1 MKVLW
6 FSNYRF
12 SDEPVKGTCSWIKP
26 MGIAVSKF
34 KEIEI
39 YNIVHTSLPSL
50 TQETYQGIKQYC
62 LPVMTREER
71 RFSHSESHRFEE
83 MISKL
88 ISEIKPDIIHF
99 WGTESNFLSIWE
111 KGLITCPAFV
121 DIQGVMST
129 IAPNMTKCL
138 SLLEYIRVNLGLF
151 ELRHLPDM
159 MYLKERYYKNK
170 GVQEIK
176 RLSTFKFISVQSEW
190 TEAQLKGRLPNA
202 QFLHTGIILRDEF
215 YSAKPWQWHDHKEP
229 VLFSCASSM
238 TIPYKGLYTL
248 LKALVIIKK
257 SYPNVQLRL
266 AGSKPKSNSLK
277 PGFERLLNRFVNS
290 NDLKDNIVFLG
301 PLDASQLCYELSQSD
316 ICIVPSYVETYC
328 LSLAEA
334 QMIGTPCVVSHAG
347 AMPEIAQPNV
357 EAYFYDPLDEYMLA
371 YKTMSLFCDKDRC
384 LHFSEKSRQRRMRE
398 NDLSTLAENQVE
410 IYKHIIKES

>member
-12 SDEPVKGTCSWIKP
+12 SDEPIRGTCSWIKP

-34 KEIEI
+34 KDIEL
-39 YNIVHTSLPSL
+39 YNIVHTSFQSL
-50 TQETYQGIKQYC
+50 TIETYQGIKQYC
-62 LPVMTREER
+62 LPMMTREER
-71 RFSHSESHRFEE
+71 RFSQTESSRFVE
-83 MISKL
+83 MISRI
-88 ISEIKPDIIHF
+88 ISEINPDVVHF
-99 WGTESNFLSIWE
+99 WGTESNFLTMWE
-111 KGLITCPAFV
+111 KGYISCPAFV

-129 IAPNMTKCL
+129 IAPNLTKCL
-138 SLLEYIRVNLGLF
+138 SFFEQIRVNFGLC

-159 MYLKERYYKNK
+159 MFLKKLYYEKK
-170 GVQEIK
+170 GLQETK
-176 RLSTFKFISVQSEW
+176 RLSTFKYISVQSDW

-202 QFLHTGIILRDEF
+202 RFLRTGIILRDEF
-215 YSAKPWQWHDHKEP
+215 YAAKPWQWHDHKAP

-248 LKALVIIKK
+248 LKALLVIKQ

-266 AGSKPKSNSLK
+266 AGSKPKRCKMK
-277 PGFERLLNRFVNS
+277 PGFERLLNRFIRDNH
-290 NDLKDNIVFLG
+290 LTENIVFLG
-301 PLDASQLCYELSQSD
+301 PLDAGQLSHELSQSD
-316 ICIVPSYVETYC
+316 ICVVPSYVETYC

-334 QMIGTPCVVSHAG
+334 QIIGTPCVVSHAG

-371 YKTMSLFCDKDRC
+371 YRTMSLFCDKDKC
-384 LHFSEKSRQRRMRE
+384 LLFSQKSRERRMRE
-398 NDLSTLAENQVE
+398 NNLSTLAENQVE
-410 IYKHIIKES
+410 IYKRIIKES